1 MTRQLAFDLPHRTA
15 RGREDFFVSAANA
28 AALAGLDGWRGWPDG
43 RMLLIGPSGAGKTHL
58 AYVWAGDSGAC
69 ILPAADLPGQDLPAL
84 AEGPALVVED
94 ADRIG
99 GKGAAEDAL
108 FHLYNLAASGRR
120 ALLVTAGGPVPGWGL
135 RLPDLQSR
143 MQSMA
148 QLALQAPDDPLLA
161 AVLVKQFSDRQLAVP
176 ASLIPYLL
184 ARMERSLAGARALV
198 AALDRAALAEG
209 GAITQKLAKRVL
221 DGE

>member
-1 MTRQLAFDLPHRTA
+1 MAFDLPHRTA
-15 RGREDFFVSAANA
+15 RGREDFFVSGANA
-28 AALAGLDGWRGWPDG
+28 AALAGLDGWRDWPEG
-43 RMLLIGPSGAGKTHL
+43 RMLLIGPEGAGKTHL
-58 AYVWAGDSGAC
+58 AHVWADASGAR
-69 ILPAADLPGQDLPAL
+69 IIAAASLPGQDLPAL
-84 AEGPALVVED
+84 AEGRALVVED

-99 GKGAAEDAL
+99 GASAAEDAL
-108 FHLYNLAASGRR
+108 FHLYNIAAAGRV
-120 ALLVTAGGPVPGWGL
+120 ALLITARGPVPGWGL

-148 QLALQAPDDPLLA
+148 QLALQPPDDALLA
-161 AVLVKQFSDRQLAVP
+161 AVLVKLFADRQLAVP

-198 AALDRAALAEG
+198 AALDHGALAAG

-221 DGE
+221 GGE